1 MTAGTPTITPIRRAA
16 SMVLIPFLSLRIR
29 RRLFISSPYLV
40 PVQTNWLLRVVTT
53 VTVYETP
60 DENWYVAPVQLEP
73 HAELMAMFTET
84 NPLGLTE
91 AGYFPRASVG
101 RFGHTNSFPVYSLGQ

>member
-1 MTAGTPTITPIRRAA
+1 MRVWYCCPSCLFESCVFESCGG
-16 SMVLIPFLSLRIR
+16 LS
-29 RRLFISSPYLV
+29 FSSSYLE

-53 VTVYETP
+53 VTVYERP

-73 HAELMAMFTET
+73 HAVLIAMLTET

-91 AGYFPRASVG
+91 AGYFPALSVG
-101 RFGHTNSFPVYSLGQ
+101 QLSRAYWLPLESLT